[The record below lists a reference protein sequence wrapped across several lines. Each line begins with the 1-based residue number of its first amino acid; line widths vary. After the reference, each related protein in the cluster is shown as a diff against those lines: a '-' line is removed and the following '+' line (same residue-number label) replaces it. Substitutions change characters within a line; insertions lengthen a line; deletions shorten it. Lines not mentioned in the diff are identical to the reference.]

1 MGKVFLRHFVL
12 YCKPKTTLPFLIEIS
27 AKFASQINYL
37 DSHTFFQW
45 HMDRVLASA
54 SWGCSLL
61 QIRGE
66 SLRETTLRG
75 YKGVMCLWVLKTLR
89 PGSVCTRIHAHVQQQ
104 RWHDKRE
111 IVLSS

>member
-12 YCKPKTTLPFLIEIS
+12 YCESKTTLPFLIKIS
-27 AKFASQINYL
+27 AKFVSQINYL
-37 DSHTFFQW
+37 DLDIFSQW
-45 HMDRVLASA
+45 HMDRVLGSI

-75 YKGVMCLWVLKTLR
+75 YKGVVCLLMLKTLC
-89 PGSVCTRIHAHVQQQ
+89 PG
-104 RWHDKRE
+104 
-111 IVLSS
+111 